1 MLQEKD
7 EYLRR
12 RNLSS
17 ARTRSQDEDTFQ
29 MDEELFNLEED
40 SRSTNTGSSE
50 EAGKGHR
57 RSWSFGSINGNYRS
71 GTVNSNTVNSKFH
84 LIQKF
89 LVKSLPDSCH
99 FMFKNNG

>member
-17 ARTRSQDEDTFQ
+17 TRTRSRDEDTFQ

-40 SRSTNTGSSE
+40 SRSTNTRNSE

-57 RSWSFGSINGNYRS
+57 RSWSFGSISGNFFGFEYLFHNKVISVTKSTFSVIS
-71 GTVNSNTVNSKFH
+71 G
-84 LIQKF
+84 L
-89 LVKSLPDSCH
+89 
-99 FMFKNNG
+99 

>member
-12 RNLSS
+12 RKLSS
-17 ARTRSQDEDTFQ
+17 ARTRSRDEDTFQ

-57 RSWSFGSINGNYRS
+57 RSWSFGSFNGKHYRHEHLF
-71 GTVNSNTVNSKFH
+71 NTICCPDKLVFVATKK
-84 LIQKF
+84 IQ
-89 LVKSLPDSCH
+89 C
-99 FMFKNNG
+99 